1 MVCADQFGADAESG
15 VTMARPREFDMDT
28 AVDGAMQIFWRLGY
42 AATNLPDLLRAM
54 GLTRGSF
61 YKAFGDKHSAY
72 LAALDRY
79 DRTCISAAV
88 ALLTDRSKGAG
99 TERLLRLF
107 EGTEQEDRAAR
118 RGCFVCNA
126 MVEHGPGDAKVTART
141 AAMSARLERAIFDA
155 LDDVPGLA
163 DDGERSKHRKAAI
176 ITRLYLGAQAMS
188 KTGESDADWKALLGE
203 LLKCEIS

>member
-1 MVCADQFGADAESG
+1 
-15 VTMARPREFDMDT
+15 MARPREFDMDT
-28 AVDGAMQIFWRLGY
+28 AVDGAMQIFWSLGY
-42 AATNLPDLLRAM
+42 AATNLPDLLHAM

-88 ALLTDRSKGAG
+88 ALLADTSKGSGAA
-99 TERLLRLF
+99 RLLQLF
-107 EGTEQEDRAAR
+107 EGTGHGDKTLR

-126 MVEHGPGDAKVTART
+126 MVEHGPSDAKVVART
-141 AAMSARLERAIFDA
+141 TAMSARLEAAILEA
-155 LDDVPGLA
+155 LHDVPGLA
-163 DDGERSKHRKAAI
+163 GSSERSKRRKAAI

-188 KTGESDADWKALLGE
+188 KTGESDANWRDLLGE
-203 LLKCEIS
+203 LLNCEMS

>member
-1 MVCADQFGADAESG
+1 
-15 VTMARPREFDMDT
+15 MARPREFDMDT

-88 ALLTDRSKGAG
+88 ALLTDPSGG
-99 TERLLRLF
+99 TGTQRLLRLF
-107 EGTEQEDRAAR
+107 EGTERDDRTAR
-118 RGCFVCNA
+118 RGCLVCNA

-141 AAMSARLERAIFDA
+141 AAMSARLEGAIFDA
-155 LDDVPGLA
+155 LGDVPSLA
-163 DDGERSKHRKAAI
+163 GDSEPSKHRKAAI

-188 KTGESDADWKALLGE
+188 KTGAADADWKGLLGE
-203 LLKCEIS
+203 LLGGEIN